1 MPAAFS
7 FRPKGAIEKVLDNRA
22 LRSWANQLTL
32 LYIIAATVAGGVLS
46 VLAASVLTYKVL
58 DRLVPRLVSFSA
70 GVLLGAALLELL
82 PHAFGF
88 GVDPHALFMT
98 LLVGLVSFFLLEK
111 FALWRH
117 SHHHEHDGHGHEHGF
132 DAHEAGKSGLV
143 ILVGDSLH
151 NFADGVLIAAAFLA
165 DPWLGFVT
173 TLGIIA
179 HEIPQEAGDFIVLLN
194 AGYSRTRALAYNC
207 IAGLASVAGGVAGY
221 FALADSQ
228 RLVPFVV
235 VLAASSFIYIAVAD
249 LIPWMQRR
257 ADTES
262 TLWQVAMVAAGIGT
276 IATSHAL
283 LH

>member
-1 MPAAFS
+1 
-7 FRPKGAIEKVLDNRA
+7 V
-22 LRSWANQLTL
+22 TL

-46 VLAASVLTYKVL
+46 VLIAGLITFKVL
-58 DRLVPRLVSFSA
+58 GPLVQRLVSFSA
-70 GVLLGAALLELL
+70 GVLLGAAFLELL
-82 PHAFGF
+82 PHAFDF
-88 GVDPHALFMT
+88 GIDAHNLFMA
-98 LLVGLVSFFLLEK
+98 LLGGLLFFFLLEK

-132 DAHEAGKSGLV
+132 DVHEAGRSGLL

-179 HEIPQEAGDFIVLLN
+179 HEVPQEAGDFIVLLN
-194 AGYSRTRALAYNC
+194 AGYSRARALAYNAL
-207 IAGLASVAGGVAGY
+207 AGLASVAGGLIGY
-221 FALADSQ
+221 LALAHARQ
-228 RLVPFVV
+228 AVPYVV
-235 VLAASSFIYIAVAD
+235 ILAAASFIYIAVAD

-257 ADTES
+257 ADTAS
-262 TLWQVAMVAAGIGT
+262 AMWQVILIGGGVGL
-276 IATSHAL
+276 IAITHSL